1 MSQHKLNV
9 SVLPFDLKLTGLC

>member
-9 SVLPFDLKLTGLC
+9 SGLPFDLKLTEVC